1 MTNVIVR
8 PHRHSLNRA
17 FDRMFSDFVNFPT
30 EYNGEMQYRP
40 RVDIK
45 ETKDD
50 VQLTFEVPGVNKED
64 IKVVLENRVL
74 TVSGKREF
82 QRDEENVEYVSN
94 EISTGSFCRSFTL
107 PETIDSE
114 KVSADYRNGLLVIK
128 LAKVEEKKPK
138 EIEVQVS

>member
-8 PHRHSLNRA
+8 PHRNGLNRV

-30 EYNGEMQYRP
+30 EFSGEVQYRP

-50 VQLTFEVPGVNKED
+50 VQLTFEVPGINKED

-82 QRDEENVEYVSN
+82 HHEDDYVLN
-94 EISTGSFCRSFTL
+94 EINSGSFCRSFTL
-107 PETIDSE
+107 PDTIDSE
-114 KVSADYRNGLLVIK
+114 KISADYKNGMLSVK

-138 EIEVQVS
+138 EIQVTVS

>member
-8 PHRHSLNRA
+8 PHRHGLNRA

-30 EYNGEMQYRP
+30 EFSGGMQYRP

-45 ETKDD
+45 ESKDD

-64 IKVVLENRVL
+64 IKVILENHVL

-82 QRDEENVEYVSN
+82 QRDEENVEYVSS
-94 EISTGSFCRSFTL
+94 EISTGSFSRSFTL